1 MNNTWENKLELFA
14 KNVQIMKSEFVWQ
27 NVSIKRMAALL
38 YALEGK
44 TVDLETIRQCHNL
57 IKQNT
62 GAFSTFRGSMALGL
76 ATMLSLSGNP
86 ENSLS
91 ATLKVYKLLKDVKFR
106 ASYLLVVAAYRIAIQ
121 ADASDYENAVMRTR
135 AFFAGMKAKN
145 FFYTGQDDYI
155 FAAMLGLSGLDLA
168 EGTERILQIY
178 NQLKREFRNKNSI
191 QILAQVLALG
201 EADDSIINRV
211 LALRDALRTQKIKLD
226 KAYTLPFLGIFALLP
241 VEIEIIVNKIG
252 EAQDALRNKKGF
264 RTLSVSTGE
273 LLLFA
278 ATIVASDYTENIKDG
293 VLTATLSTCIANI
306 IIAQEA
312 AMVAAAS
319 SSSSF

>member
-27 NVSIKRMAALL
+27 NVSIKRMSALL

-44 TVDLETIRQCHNL
+44 TVDLEAIRQCHNL

-62 GAFSTFRGSMALGL
+62 GPFSTFRGSMALGL
-76 ATMLSLSGNP
+76 AAMLSLSGDP

-106 ASYLLVVAAYRIAIQ
+106 ASYLLAVAAYRIAIQ
-121 ADASDYENAVMRTR
+121 AEASDYDNAVTRTR
-135 AFFAGMKAKN
+135 AFFDGMKAKN
-145 FFYTGQDDYI
+145 LFYTGQDDYI
-155 FAAMLGLSGLDLA
+155 FAAMSGLSGLDLA
-168 EGTERILQIY
+168 EGTERIKQIY
-178 NQLKREFRNKNSI
+178 NQLKREFRNKNSV
-191 QILAQVLALG
+191 QILAQVLVLG
-201 EADDSIINRV
+201 EADDSIVNRV

-273 LLLFA
+273 LLLLA
-278 ATIVASDYTENIKDG
+278 ATIVASDYAENIKDG

-319 SSSSF
+319 SSSSV